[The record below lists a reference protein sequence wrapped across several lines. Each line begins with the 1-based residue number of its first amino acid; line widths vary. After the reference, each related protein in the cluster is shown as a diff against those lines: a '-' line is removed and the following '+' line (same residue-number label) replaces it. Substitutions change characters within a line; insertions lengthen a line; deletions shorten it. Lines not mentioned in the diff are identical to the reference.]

1 MSGLCRVLR
10 VGEAAFYAWRKGRT
24 YQLSARRREL
34 ADKVEEVF
42 YLHRRRY
49 GARRISAELK
59 DAGLAVGRRLAANL
73 MKEQSLAAISPK
85 RFVPRTTDSKHNFGF
100 SPNLLRDML
109 NEPVGQGEVIVGDI
123 TYLSLQSGKF
133 CYLATFQDKFTRRI
147 VGWQVS
153 ERMTAQFVIDAFS
166 RARRRGLIKRGAI
179 IHTDRGSQYAS
190 VEYRR
195 LLYIN
200 GFQQSMSGKGN
211 CYDNAQAESFFS
223 RFKAELIEGG
233 IFESVEQA
241 RSEIFSYIEGYY
253 NRIRRHSSLGYL
265 SPLEFEKQLK
275 IKNQKRRESFV
286 SCFS

>member
-1 MSGLCRVLR
+1 VLK
-10 VGEAAFYAWRKGRT
+10 VGEAAFYAWQGGKT
-24 YQLSARRREL
+24 YQPSQKRSEL
-34 ADKVEEVF
+34 AEAVKEVF

-59 DAGLAVGRRLAANL
+59 AEGLAVGRRLVGSL
-73 MKEQSLAAISPK
+73 MKKQSLTAIAPK
-85 RFVPRTTDSKHNFGF
+85 RFVPRTTDSKHDFGF
-100 SPNLLRDML
+100 SPNLLREPI
-109 NEPVGQGEVIVGDI
+109 NEFVGQGLCMVGDI
-123 TYLSLQSGKF
+123 TYVPLQNGKF

-153 ERMTAQFVIDAFS
+153 ERMTAQLVIDAFT
-166 RARRRGLIKRGAI
+166 RARRRGLIRRGAI

-195 LLYIN
+195 LVYIN
-200 GFQQSMSGKGN
+200 GFRQSMSAKGN

-223 RFKAELIEGG
+223 RFKAELVEGG
-233 IFESVEQA
+233 RFESVEQA

-253 NRIRRHSSLGYL
+253 NRVRRHSSLGYL
-265 SPLEFEKQLK
+265 SPLEFERQLK
-275 IKNQKRRESFV
+275 IKNQRSRESFV